1 MGLKPKKGYKNVKTI
16 ISIAIDFL
24 KNRESAHFSDIF
36 LEVQTSLMSKWEN
49 QLPNLSTDKIL
60 TLKRGE
66 LYKLLSIDGNFV
78 PLGDNYWTLRSD
90 LNA

>member
-1 MGLKPKKGYKNVKTI
+1 MKTI
-16 ISIAIDFL
+16 ISIAINFL

-36 LEVQTSLMSKWEN
+36 LEVQVALMSKWEN

-66 LYKLLSIDGNFV
+66 LYKLLTIDGSFV
-78 PLGDNYWTLRSD
+78 ALGNNYWALRSD
-90 LNA
+90 ILF

>member
-1 MGLKPKKGYKNVKTI
+1 MKTI
-16 ISIAIDFL
+16 ISIAINFL

-36 LEVQTSLMSKWEN
+36 LEVQVTLMSKWEN

-66 LYKLLSIDGNFV
+66 LYKLLTIDGSFV
-78 PLGDNYWTLRSD
+78 ALGNNYWALRSD
-90 LNA
+90 ILI

>member
-1 MGLKPKKGYKNVKTI
+1 MKTI
-16 ISIAIDFL
+16 ISIAINFL

-36 LEVQTSLMSKWEN
+36 LEVQIALMSKWEN

-66 LYKLLSIDGNFV
+66 LYKLLTIDGSFV
-78 PLGDNYWTLRSD
+78 ALGNNYWALRSD
-90 LNA
+90 ILI

>member
-1 MGLKPKKGYKNVKTI
+1 MKTI
-16 ISIAIDFL
+16 ISIAINFL

-36 LEVQTSLMSKWEN
+36 LEVQVVLMSKWEN

-66 LYKLLSIDGNFV
+66 LYKLLTIDGSFV
-78 PLGDNYWTLRSD
+78 ALGNNYWALRSD
-90 LNA
+90 ILI

>member
-1 MGLKPKKGYKNVKTI
+1 MKTI
-16 ISIAIDFL
+16 ISIAINFL

-36 LEVQTSLMSKWEN
+36 LEVQVALMSKWEN

-66 LYKLLSIDGNFV
+66 LYKLLTIDGSFV
-78 PLGDNYWTLRSD
+78 ALGNNYWALRSD
-90 LNA
+90 ILI

>member
-1 MGLKPKKGYKNVKTI
+1 MKTI
-16 ISIAIDFL
+16 ISIAINFL

-36 LEVQTSLMSKWEN
+36 LEVQVALMSKWEN

-66 LYKLLSIDGNFV
+66 LYKLLTIDGSFV
-78 PLGDNYWTLRSD
+78 ALGNNYWSLRSD
-90 LNA
+90 ILI

>member
-1 MGLKPKKGYKNVKTI
+1 MKTI
-16 ISIAIDFL
+16 ISIAINFL

-36 LEVQTSLMSKWEN
+36 LEVQVALMSKWEN

-66 LYKLLSIDGNFV
+66 LYKLLTIEGSFVALGN
-78 PLGDNYWTLRSD
+78 NYWALRSD
-90 LNA
+90 ILI

>member
-1 MGLKPKKGYKNVKTI
+1 MKTI
-16 ISIAIDFL
+16 ILIAINFL

-36 LEVQTSLMSKWEN
+36 LEVQIALMSKWEN

-66 LYKLLSIDGNFV
+66 LYKLLTIDGSFV
-78 PLGDNYWTLRSD
+78 ALGNNYWALRSD
-90 LNA
+90 ILI